1 MVSSRLKIFFKTYS
15 LFLVLFISVAQC
27 MFYPLNYMDYG
38 IYAEAGNR
46 IIHGFD
52 PYSEGSVDGAFRSG
66 YVAPLVLWLFTE
78 LSPVFLGVFVLRI
91 LSLFSLYKL
100 VQSLAPELNRL
111 QIQFLF
117 SILLWTTPIRA
128 MISNTQLTGILIGI
142 YLLATWL
149 CMRSSS
155 RIATLVVQKSISS
168 LLIVI
173 GIDIR
178 PQLFLPAIFIWVV
191 CFSKYRFALLTLVLY
206 LIFRFLIDFA
216 SPFNLNSSEI
226 NILQSLSS
234 QDLSRSDTTSFWRVI
249 QYFITNS
256 NFANLYS
263 IILWI
268 VVMIIMTK
276 KIRYNYSKGILIAG
290 IGSLFLTFVHP
301 YDYVFLAMIVIF
313 ENQKKKWNN
322 ILWLWILFLLI
333 FPKSGS
339 SFIINVIF
347 GTILILIIIFGKRK
361 EIYFNSINLH
371 SQAFILAFPLSL
383 LSSGIIARYVNEP
396 IFHAALQLSIVT
408 ALVVIAYATEYGGG
422 QLRFWRNKNSG

>member
-1 MVSSRLKIFFKTYS
+1 MVSSRLKFFFKTYS
-15 LFLVLFISVAQC
+15 SFLVLFISVVQC
-27 MFYPLNYMDYG
+27 MFYPLNYSDYG
-38 IYAEAGNR
+38 IYAEAGDR
-46 IIHGFD
+46 VIHGFD

-78 LSPVFLGVFVLRI
+78 LFPVFLGVFVLRI
-91 LSLFSLYKL
+91 LSLFSIYKL

-128 MISNTQLTGILIGI
+128 MISNTQLTGILIGL

-149 CMRSSS
+149 YMRSSS
-155 RIATLVVQKSISS
+155 RIATLVVQKAMSS

-191 CFSKYRFALLTLVLY
+191 CFSKYRFALLTLLLY
-206 LIFRFLIDFA
+206 LIFRLLIDFA
-216 SPFNLNSSEI
+216 SPFNLNSSQI
-226 NILQSLSS
+226 SILKSLSS
-234 QDLSRSDTTSFWRVI
+234 QELSMSDTTSFWRVI

-256 NFANLYS
+256 NFANLFS

-268 VVMIIMTK
+268 VVLMILTK
-276 KIRYNYSKGILIAG
+276 QVSYNYSKGIMIAG

-301 YDYVFLAMIVIF
+301 YDYLYIALIVVL
-313 ENQKKKWNN
+313 ENHKKKWDS
-322 ILWLWILFLLI
+322 IFWLWILFLLI

-339 SFIINVIF
+339 SFILNLIY
-347 GTILILIIIFGKRK
+347 GTILILIMIFGKRK

-371 SQAFILAFPLSL
+371 SQAIILAFSLSL
-383 LSSGIIARYVNEP
+383 LSSGIIARNVNEP
-396 IFHAALQLSIVT
+396 IFHAALHLFIVT
-408 ALVVIAYATEYGGG
+408 ALVAIGYVTEYRVGK
-422 QLRFWRNKNSG
+422 LWFWRNNNSA

>member
-1 MVSSRLKIFFKTYS
+1 
-15 LFLVLFISVAQC
+15 
-27 MFYPLNYMDYG
+27 MDYG
-38 IYAEAGNR
+38 IYAEAGNL

-52 PYSEGSVDGAFRSG
+52 PYSGGSVDGAFRSG
-66 YVAPLVLWLFTE
+66 YVAPLVLWFFTE
-78 LSPVFLGVFVLRI
+78 LSPVFLGVLVLRI
-91 LSLFSLYKL
+91 LSLLSIYKL
-100 VQSLAPELNRL
+100 VQSLAPELNRF

-128 MISNTQLTGILIGI
+128 MISATQLTGILIGI

-149 CMRSSS
+149 CVRSSS
-155 RIATLVVQKSISS
+155 RISIHVVQSTISS
-168 LLIVI
+168 LLIII

-191 CFSKYRFALLTLVLY
+191 RFSKYRFALITLALY
-206 LIFRFLIDFA
+206 LIFRLLIDFA
-216 SPFNLNSSEI
+216 SPFNLHSSEI
-226 NILQSLSS
+226 SILKSLNS
-234 QDLSRSDTTSFWRVI
+234 QDLSRSDTTSFLRVI

-276 KIRYNYSKGILIAG
+276 KISYNYSKGIMIAG

-301 YDYVFLAMIVIF
+301 YDYVFIAMIVIF
-313 ENQKKKWNN
+313 ENQKRKWNN
-322 ILWLWILFLLI
+322 ILWLWTLFLLI

-339 SFIINVIF
+339 SFMINLIF

-361 EIYFNSINLH
+361 GIYFSSISLH

-383 LSSGIIARYVNEP
+383 LSSGVIARYANEP

-408 ALVVIAYATEYGGG
+408 SLVVIAYATEYVGGR
-422 QLRFWRNKNSG
+422 LLFWLNKNSD